1 MKTTALRLTCFSL
14 LGSLFP
20 PMMGHAE
27 PPAQNNIPV
36 LLQFAEQYQPQAP
49 AKTAPPTTGDTRA
62 TAPAQK
68 PSPQKTVPPGPV
80 TRPGAWQTRD
90 AGLQRQLA
98 TLAELRQQLAALRTQ
113 LEAAQTNVVKM
124 PPVDMSGL
132 QQLAKNLR
140 QALAITP
147 TEKQAAAQVRHAVQQ
162 GAEIVTLTA
171 QHRELQHQLLLVR
184 AETERRMRERDTALN
199 TLRNS
204 TDTQIT
210 QLKTAL
216 AASQSRAAQGV
227 STLPLNTAKHRQD
240 YAAGVSLG
248 EEIRL
253 MRDERARWGVNA
265 DTQLILAGIS
275 DTFAGERRLDDKV
288 LNTALVEAEK
298 AVTTAREK
306 TLARETRTG
315 NAYLEKFRQ
324 QAQVKQAQSGFWY
337 QVDYTGDT
345 AIPEGASV
353 DVVVKEMLTDG
364 TVIQDMEAG
373 GVMLSQPVAN
383 FPALFKEAIGLLKN
397 HGSMTLVVPPALAYG
412 EKGYPP
418 KIPPN
423 ATVVYQLR
431 IADMVPAQ
439 G

>member
-1 MKTTALRLTCFSL
+1 MKTTALRLTCLGL
-14 LGSLFP
+14 LGGLVP
-20 PMMGHAE
+20 PLMAYAE
-27 PPAQNNIPV
+27 PQAQNNIPA
-36 LLQFAEQYQPQAP
+36 LLQFAEQYHPQAP
-49 AKTAPPTTGDTRA
+49 ANTAPPTKGDTGS
-62 TAPAQK
+62 TVPAKK
-68 PSPQKTVPPGPV
+68 PSPQKTASPV
-80 TRPGAWQTRD
+80 AATRPGAWQTRD
-90 AGLQRQLA
+90 AGLQRQQA
-98 TLAELRQQLAALRTQ
+98 TITELRQQLAELRTQ
-113 LEAAQTNVVKM
+113 LEATQTKAVKA
-124 PPVDMSGL
+124 PTIDMAGL

-140 QALAITP
+140 QGLAITP
-147 TEKQAAAQVRHAVQQ
+147 TEQQAAVQVKHAIQQ
-162 GAEIVTLTA
+162 GAELVKLTT

-184 AETERRMRERDTALN
+184 AEAERRMKERDTALT
-199 TLRNS
+199 TLRKN

-216 AASQSRAAQGV
+216 AASQTRATPGV

-253 MRDERARWGVNA
+253 MQDERARWGVNA
-265 DTQLILAGIS
+265 DAQFILAGIS

-298 AVTTAREK
+298 AVTAAREK
-306 TLARETRTG
+306 TLAQEARTG
-315 NAYLEKFRQ
+315 SAYLETFRQ
-324 QAQVKQAQSGFWY
+324 RAQVKQAQSGFWY
-337 QVDYTGDT
+337 QIDYAGDS
-345 AIPEGASV
+345 AIPEGSSV

-373 GVMLSQPVAN
+373 GVTLSQPVAD

-397 HGSMTLVVPPALAYG
+397 HGSMTLVVPPVLAYG

-431 IADMVPAQ
+431 IADIAPAQ

>member
-1 MKTTALRLTCFSL
+1 MKTTALRLTCLGL
-14 LGSLFP
+14 LGGLVP
-20 PMMGHAE
+20 PLMGHAA
-27 PPAQNNIPV
+27 PQAQNNIPA

-49 AKTAPPTTGDTRA
+49 AKTPPPTTGGTG
-62 TAPAQK
+62 TTGPAKK
-68 PSPQKTVPPGPV
+68 PVPQKTAPPGPV
-80 TRPGAWQTRD
+80 TRPGGWQTRD
-90 AGLQRQLA
+90 ATLQRQQT
-98 TLAELRQQLAALRTQ
+98 TLAELRQQLATLRMQ
-113 LEAAQTNVVKM
+113 LEAAQTKVVKA
-124 PPVDMSGL
+124 PPVDITGL
-132 QQLAKNLR
+132 RQLAKNLR

-147 TEKQAAAQVRHAVQQ
+147 TEQQATAQVKHAVQQ
-162 GAEIVTLTA
+162 GAELATLTT

-184 AETERRMRERDTALN
+184 AETERRMRERDTALT
-199 TLRNS
+199 TLRKS

-216 AASQSRAAQGV
+216 AAAQTRAAPGV

-253 MRDERARWGVNA
+253 MQDERARWGVHA

-306 TLARETRTG
+306 TLAHEARTG
-315 NAYLEKFRQ
+315 SAYLEKFRQ
-324 QAQVKQAQSGFWY
+324 RAQVKQAESGFWY
-337 QVDYTGDT
+337 QVDYAGDT

-373 GVMLSQPVAN
+373 GVTLSQPVTA

-418 KIPPN
+418 KVPPN

-431 IADMVPAQ
+431 IADMAPAQ